1 MIKIIKTQ
9 QSIFNLNTGSILIR
23 TFANTSSLQNAAEPK
38 KTNNTNLYKLR
49 KSTGYALSKCREAL
63 EKFNG
68 NIDEVYYFIFD
79 DFRKYL

>member
-23 TFANTSSLQNAAEPK
+23 TFANTSSVLQNAAEPK
-38 KTNNTNLYKLR
+38 KTNNTSLYKLR

-68 NIDEVYYFIFD
+68 NIDEVGIFYYN
-79 DFRKYL
+79 